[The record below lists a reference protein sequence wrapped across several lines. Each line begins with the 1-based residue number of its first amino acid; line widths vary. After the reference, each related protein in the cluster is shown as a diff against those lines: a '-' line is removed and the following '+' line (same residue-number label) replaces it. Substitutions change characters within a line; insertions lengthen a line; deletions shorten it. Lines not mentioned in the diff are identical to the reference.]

1 MRKPGLQL
9 NNILLDIGLRL
20 FVGVTFLIAGVA
32 KLPMHPE
39 WVEAWTAGR
48 LLPTSLTTFYI
59 SALPW
64 IEIVIGSCLILGLFT
79 RLFSLVS
86 IPIIA
91 SFIVANVMAFS
102 WDTGGGCCFGQVIE
116 ITHKWALVIDALL
129 LVGVVLI
136 FFQRRRFAALDS
148 RLTHLFRV
156 HRNRFV

>member
-1 MRKPGLQL
+1 VRKPGLQL

-48 LLPTSLTTFYI
+48 LLPTSLTIFYI

-64 IEIVIGSCLILGLFT
+64 IEIVIGSCLILGLCT
-79 RLFSLVS
+79 RFFSLVS

-91 SFIVANVMAFS
+91 SFIVAHVMAFS
-102 WDTGGGCCFGQVIE
+102 WDTGCGCFGQVIE
-116 ITHKWALVIDALL
+116 ITHKWALVVDALL

-136 FFQRRRFAALDS
+136 CFQRRRFAALDS
-148 RLTHLFRV
+148 RLNLFR
-156 HRNRFV
+156 